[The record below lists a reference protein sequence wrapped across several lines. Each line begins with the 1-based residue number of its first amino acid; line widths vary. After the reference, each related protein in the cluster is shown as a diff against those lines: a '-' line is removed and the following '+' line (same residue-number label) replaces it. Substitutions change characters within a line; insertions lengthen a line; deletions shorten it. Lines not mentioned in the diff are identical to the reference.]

1 MLRSIACIMCFSTV
15 TVPAISQTRGVEMS
29 YGRWWHG
36 DGGAASVVSVS
47 LTRSWFGPFAWGIGI
62 NHASDNQSFVN
73 RSITGAEVSLKAGGI
88 GQGVYG
94 VGAVGIGRQHANGHF
109 DGQWSFGLGYG
120 HEALSFLRL
129 TGEVRYRLED
139 QLIKGFWNLDPADR
153 SGIMFNVGAALRFGR
168 SGVMR
173 PTPPPTRPPVRR
185 PPPAESPPPANGAR
199 EPGRMPALSSIGRL
213 PGRAGGLANEVVTTA
228 LDAMG
233 APYLWG
239 GTDDNGFD
247 CSGLI
252 QYAYAEHGIII
263 PRVSRD
269 QARHGEY
276 IEPRVENLRPGD
288 ILGFAITRGRV
299 SHVGLYV
306 GSGQFIHSS
315 SSGVTLSSLTET
327 DGDSRWYQQRWVVAR
342 RMLN

>member
-1 MLRSIACIMCFSTV
+1 
-15 TVPAISQTRGVEMS
+15 
-29 YGRWWHG
+29 
-36 DGGAASVVSVS
+36 
-47 LTRSWFGPFAWGIGI
+47 
-62 NHASDNQSFVN
+62 
-73 RSITGAEVSLKAGGI
+73 
-88 GQGVYG
+88 
-94 VGAVGIGRQHANGHF
+94 
-109 DGQWSFGLGYG
+109 
-120 HEALSFLRL
+120 
-129 TGEVRYRLED
+129 
-139 QLIKGFWNLDPADR
+139 
-153 SGIMFNVGAALRFGR
+153 
-168 SGVMR
+168 
-173 PTPPPTRPPVRR
+173 
-185 PPPAESPPPANGAR
+185 
-199 EPGRMPALSSIGRL
+199 MPALSSIGRL